1 MDPDELKVYVETLAF
16 KHLDND
22 ITEQRVVAV
31 YDAINE
37 LLVQNVPLGPAKSV
51 VMVPERVQKG

>member
-16 KHLDND
+16 KHLGND
-22 ITEQRVVAV
+22 ITEQRVGAV

-37 LLVQNVPLGPAKSV
+37 LLVQNVPRGSRLGADYLS
-51 VMVPERVQKG
+51 